1 MSHTTV
7 DEMTHAETLPQLDAS
22 SLVDAERLEAEVKQM
37 YRQVARGKDAELHFE
52 VGRRVAEHLGYPGEL
67 LDAIPA
73 EALASFA
80 GVGHHLDLAALQPGE
95 AVLDLG
101 SGSGTDLFGAAV
113 RVGESGRVVGVD
125 ITHEQLDKATRLRD
139 REGFSQVELVEAH
152 IEELPFEDASFDA
165 VISNGVINLSPLKGR
180 VFAEAARVLRPG
192 GRLAISDIVS
202 GRALKER
209 TRRNVDLWAACIA
222 GAIPRENYL
231 EAIAAQGLRIEE
243 VHQQR
248 LPLHLGA
255 GTGSLQHLRGGEHLA
270 GGHPTTQAQGRVRR
284 GQAAAA
290 GARRAPGGVSAAFAR
305 ASSTRPNSVAAS
317 AATETVMP
325 TAVSWSCSSKMMM
338 PRGMLESGS
347 KAIDEATAA
356 ASAPVCSAAC
366 WSQTAP
372 TLSATIA

>member
-22 SLVDAERLEAEVKQM
+22 SLVDSERLEAEVKQM

-80 GVGHHLDLAALQPGE
+80 GVGHHLDLATLQPGE
-95 AVLDLG
+95 VVLDLG
-101 SGSGTDLFGAAV
+101 SGSGTDLFSAAI
-113 RVGESGRVVGVD
+113 RVGESGRVVGAD

-139 REGFSQVELVEAH
+139 RDGFSQVELVEAH
-152 IEELPFEDASFDA
+152 IEELPFDDASFDA

-222 GAIPRENYL
+222 GAIPRSSYIEAIEARGMQVREVRHNDYRFTSERAL
-231 EAIAAQGLRIEE
+231 EACSIYE
-243 VHQQR
+243 VESI
-248 LPLHLGA
+248 
-255 GTGSLQHLRGGEHLA
+255 SLVATR
-270 GGHPTTQAQGRVRR
+270 PRR
-284 GQAAAA
+284 
-290 GARRAPGGVSAAFAR
+290 RRA
-305 ASSTRPNSVAAS
+305 
-317 AATETVMP
+317 E
-325 TAVSWSCSSKMMM
+325 
-338 PRGMLESGS
+338 
-347 KAIDEATAA
+347 
-356 ASAPVCSAAC
+356 
-366 WSQTAP
+366 
-372 TLSATIA
+372 